1 MQKKS
6 DEEGKKTA
14 EEKPVHKKLSQ
25 AEYEEK
31 VIELAKSGLTS
42 EKIGEKLKREGIH
55 SGDHEKK
62 ISKILKDKDLYVNSD
77 LKNVQAK
84 LENLD
89 KHFQSNKQDKRALK
103 DKERIH
109 GKFRKLKK
117 YFDGN

>member
-6 DEEGKKTA
+6 DEESKKTA
-14 EEKPVHKKLSQ
+14 VEKPVSKKLPQ

-42 EKIGEKLKREGIH
+42 EKIGEQLRREGIH
-55 SGDHEKK
+55 PKEHGKK
-62 ISKILKDKDLYVNSD
+62 ISKIMKEKGLYSNPD
-77 LKNVQAK
+77 LKNMKTQ

-103 DKERIH
+103 DRERIH
-109 GKFRKLKK
+109 GKFRKLEK
-117 YFDGN
+117 YFKKD